1 MISYTTVGTNDL
13 KKAVGFY
20 DALFGEI
27 GVKQLWSDE
36 NFVGYG
42 PAMDQPM
49 FAVCNP
55 HDGQSATVGNGTM
68 IAVACPDKE
77 TVHKIYDKAIELGAQ
92 DEGAAGPRGDTGF
105 YCGYFRD
112 LDGNKINAFA
122 MVPPST

>member
-13 KKAVGFY
+13 KKAVAFY

-27 GVKQLWSDE
+27 GVGQLWADD

-42 PAMDQPM
+42 PSMDKPM
-49 FAVCNP
+49 FAVCKP
-55 HDGQSATVGNGTM
+55 HDGQAATAGNGTM
-68 IAVACPDKE
+68 ISLDCPNAE
-77 TVHKIYDKAIELGAQ
+77 AVHKLYDKALELGAT

-112 LDGNKINAFA
+112 LDGNKMNAFA
-122 MVPPST
+122 MVPPSA